1 MLKDAVPIAKSEF
14 QETMQKSNQIEKKL
28 EVFLTTTKE
37 VIDDQ
42 RELADREERNIEET
56 FAKLHQLLEERKR
69 TMIQQLKDQV
79 LQTKNLLD
87 NQQAVIDQR
96 LSLTTLQQLC
106 IQKMLDSNDSI
117 RILDF
122 YSNFYQNYNNFDE
135 QYTEINEGY
144 TIKTYLFKKDERD
157 IEQISNI
164 ISRLG
169 YTTATVRVVKDDNV
183 TTKTS
188 PLDILGQCINTRSS
202 REFNF
207 SGENNIARGYK
218 FRLTKTLRLQSV
230 RIYSNQIGQITCF
243 IANDT
248 GVIIQNSTIN
258 STEPIMKCLSIPI
271 ECDIRNHYS
280 VFVVTSANNGLYICK
295 KGDDRPHTVNKD
307 CSVESMYT
315 HAVAQVT
322 IGSKIFLYKSNTAVH
337 ILLDIVDCQ

>member
-218 FRLTKTLRLQSV
+218 FRLRKTLRLQSV
-230 RIYSNQIGQITCF
+230 RVYSNQIGQITCF

-271 ECDIRNHYS
+271 ECDLRDHYS
-280 VFVVTSANNGLYICK
+280 VFVVTSANNGLYTCK
-295 KGDDRPHTVNKD
+295 NGDNHHRTVNEN
-307 CSVESMYT
+307 CSVESIYT
-315 HAVAQVT
+315 HPVAQVT
-322 IGSKIFLYKSNTAVH
+322 IGSRILLYNSNTAVYMM
-337 ILLDIVDCQ
+337 LDIVDSQ